1 MRVLLA
7 FIAASTIVFVGLLQT
22 RAAVSEGKTPESM
35 AEAAKK
41 FIASLTAEQRA
52 TCVFALDAEQ
62 RLEFRTAPFPLTGL
76 RQAEMNP
83 DQRTLFHA
91 LLSASL
97 SANGYEKGTSIIE
110 LDDYLVQT
118 NLARGG
124 RANNMHG
131 TDKYSL
137 AIFGDPSPDGT
148 WAWRVHGHHLA
159 ISFTVSQGKLY
170 VAAPSFF
177 GAEPH
182 VISEGPRAGLHILR
196 NEDLIARKLMES
208 LSAEQRAKATIA
220 EEMPRDM
227 FSGDKRQ
234 IEFEGPPEG
243 IAFSALDGNQQ
254 QTLRDLVDEYVGT
267 VPPDVQWSRRDKV
280 EKGGWENVYF
290 AWIGS
295 TTAGER
301 NYYRVQGPEFL
312 IEYCAVALT
321 PNHVHTIWRDRS
333 GDFGRDLLAEHYNST
348 PHQ

>member
-1 MRVLLA
+1 MRVFLA
-7 FIAASTIVFVGLLQT
+7 FIVASTIVFVGLLQT
-22 RAAVSEGKTPESM
+22 RAAVSEGETPALM
-35 AEAAKK
+35 AAAAKN
-41 FIASLTAEQRA
+41 FVAALSTEQRA
-52 TCVFALDAEQ
+52 ACVFALDAEQ

-76 RQAEMNP
+76 RQAEMRA
-83 DQRTLFHA
+83 DQQELFHA

-97 SANGYEKGTSIIE
+97 SAKGYEKGKGIIE
-110 LDDYLVQT
+110 LDDFLVET

-137 AIFGDPSPDGT
+137 AIFGDPTPDGT
-148 WAWRVHGHHLA
+148 WAWRIHGHHLA

-208 LSAEQRAKATIA
+208 LNAELRAKAIIA
-220 EEMPRDM
+220 DEMPRDM

-234 IEFEGPPEG
+234 IEFDGPPEG
-243 IAFSALDGNQQ
+243 IAFSALDANQRKA
-254 QTLRDLVDEYVGT
+254 LRDLVEEYVST

-290 AWIGS
+290 AWIGA
-295 TTAGER
+295 TTPGER

-333 GDFGRDLLAEHYNST
+333 GDFGRDLLAEHYNSI
-348 PHQ
+348 PHE